1 MGTFFNNI
9 MSSIGLTDILDIAI
23 VAFLVYTVLGFIRE
37 TRAEQ
42 LAKGLLVLVVVTLLS
57 DIFQPS
63 IFLIVSSI
71 PCPVFEF
78 TITA

>member
-9 MSSIGLTDILDIAI
+9 VSSVGLTDILDIAI

-57 DIFQPS
+57 DIFH
-63 IFLIVSSI
+63 LY
-71 PCPVFEF
+71 
-78 TITA
+78 T